1 VNGNSRPGQVAALL
15 GTLAAAFLFA
25 ACGDG
30 GFASPG
36 VASLGSASTTTVPE
50 AAQGGNKAANYAD
63 AVAYAGCMRTH
74 GVPNMPDPTSNGSFL
89 DNRGTVNGVKGVEP
103 NSSAFQKADKA
114 CSHLLPNGGQ
124 LTPAEQQ
131 QALARTLKFVQCMR
145 TPGEPN
151 MADPV
156 ASNGGISL
164 RVPAGGPNS
173 PQFLAAQK
181 ACRSLSPLGGP

>member
-1 VNGNSRPGQVAALL
+1 
-15 GTLAAAFLFA
+15 
-25 ACGDG
+25 
-30 GFASPG
+30 
-36 VASLGSASTTTVPE
+36 VPE
-50 AAQGGNKAANYAD
+50 AAQDGNKAANYAD

-145 TPGEPN
+145 THGEPN